1 LLTSLSAPIAESF
14 ASCSSLVQSGQRTL
28 AITTL
33 RDKLNDGNLAAA
45 DRARLGALLSWAELR
60 NPQENAHAGS

>member
-1 LLTSLSAPIAESF
+1 LSVPIAESF
-14 ASCSSLVQSGQRTL
+14 ASCSSLVQSGRRTL

-33 RDKLNDGNLAAA
+33 RDKLNDGSLQAA

-60 NPQENAHAGS
+60 NPQENPHTDHNFPR